1 MAETNSDNSEDDFL
15 VQDEV
20 ADADE
25 AADEGNLQIS
35 GDQKFVLEKAD
46 RSLIELHRWHKKG
59 RIIVDPEWQRKYVW
73 NQNQASKLIES
84 FLFDIPVPVIYLAK
98 TGDNNY
104 EFVDGLQRLTSVFD
118 FMDNKFKLNA
128 LELIPEISF
137 KHFKDIGGY
146 YQSKLE
152 DSILRSFEMSSN
164 SSDMRFIVF
173 ERINTGSVKLN
184 DMEIRNCLFRG
195 PVNDLLKEL
204 SDSDDFKSAVN
215 QKRHKDRM
223 QNQALVL
230 RFLAFYERTYLKCDK
245 GLKKFL
251 NEFLDTYRNAGDDK
265 IEEYRKAFGKSVRA
279 SLTIF
284 GNNSFRLKNDK
295 TKLGS
300 KSVGEWSSRP
310 NAAIF
315 QVIATSFAQYD
326 LRDLTLAADAIYEE
340 YVDLISTDKDWVDR
354 VRRATGETTRLRY
367 SFETWNSRLSSV
379 MSSNTPRNGERL
391 FSRNLKKEMFLSNP
405 VCGICG
411 QRISLIDDAAMD
423 HDKQYWKGGQ
433 TIPENAQLV
442 HRTCNFAKG

>member
-204 SDSDDFKSAVN
+204 RS
-215 QKRHKDRM
+215 
-223 QNQALVL
+223 
-230 RFLAFYERTYLKCDK
+230 
-245 GLKKFL
+245 
-251 NEFLDTYRNAGDDK
+251 
-265 IEEYRKAFGKSVRA
+265 
-279 SLTIF
+279 
-284 GNNSFRLKNDK
+284 
-295 TKLGS
+295 
-300 KSVGEWSSRP
+300 
-310 NAAIF
+310 
-315 QVIATSFAQYD
+315 
-326 LRDLTLAADAIYEE
+326 
-340 YVDLISTDKDWVDR
+340 
-354 VRRATGETTRLRY
+354 
-367 SFETWNSRLSSV
+367 
-379 MSSNTPRNGERL
+379 
-391 FSRNLKKEMFLSNP
+391 
-405 VCGICG
+405 
-411 QRISLIDDAAMD
+411 
-423 HDKQYWKGGQ
+423 
-433 TIPENAQLV
+433 
-442 HRTCNFAKG
+442 